1 LKITL
6 NGDPFT
12 FAPGGTITDLLTQL
26 DIDPRSV
33 AVEQNFVVIKRDNY
47 PATVV
52 KEGDQIEIVNFVG
65 GG

>member
-1 LKITL
+1 LNITL

-12 FAPGGTITDLLTQL
+12 LAPGATITDLLAQL

-33 AVEQNFVVIKRDNY
+33 AVEQNFVVIKRVNY
-47 PATVV
+47 PATVL